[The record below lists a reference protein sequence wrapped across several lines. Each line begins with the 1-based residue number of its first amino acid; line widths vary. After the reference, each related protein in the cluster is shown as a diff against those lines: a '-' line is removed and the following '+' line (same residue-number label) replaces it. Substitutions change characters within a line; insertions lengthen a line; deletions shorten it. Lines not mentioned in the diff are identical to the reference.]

1 MTIYEQLIKEAKYSL
16 NSHSRSLVYQT
27 YGKALMAWKLKAI
40 SKDEFYTLNDMLVR
54 YGLNDPAHSKLDV
67 I

>member
-1 MTIYEQLIKEAKYSL
+1 MTIYEGLIKEATYSL
-16 NSHSRSLVYQT
+16 KGRSRSQVYQT

-54 YGLNDPAHSKLDV
+54 HGLNDPAHSKLDV